1 MLRKS
6 QRSRGLQSYPHR
18 RGCRPN
24 PILADTKRHVAEA
37 ALVIA
42 EITPLNANVFYEVG
56 YADAMNKPLVIL
68 AQAGAKLPVDI
79 QGYRVVFY
87 EDVIG
92 GEVKLA
98 ENLRKQLKEVL

>member
-1 MLRKS
+1 
-6 QRSRGLQSYPHR
+6 
-18 RGCRPN
+18 
-24 PILADTKRHVAEA
+24 
-37 ALVIA
+37 
-42 EITPLNANVFYEVG
+42 
-56 YADAMNKPLVIL
+56 MNKPLVIL